1 MEVMSDTMRCKRIER
16 TGMKI
21 VSSQRLLRSGYLTRN
36 KHIQYQIVLK
46 WLDPNAAHH
55 SVQSHDVLSLH
66 VIFHDNNNIN
76 LALSPFYNSN
86 LWLLKDLFFVTYKLV
101 IIVIE

>member
-36 KHIQYQIVLK
+36 KHIQY
-46 WLDPNAAHH
+46 
-55 SVQSHDVLSLH
+55 
-66 VIFHDNNNIN
+66 
-76 LALSPFYNSN
+76 
-86 LWLLKDLFFVTYKLV
+86 
-101 IIVIE
+101 